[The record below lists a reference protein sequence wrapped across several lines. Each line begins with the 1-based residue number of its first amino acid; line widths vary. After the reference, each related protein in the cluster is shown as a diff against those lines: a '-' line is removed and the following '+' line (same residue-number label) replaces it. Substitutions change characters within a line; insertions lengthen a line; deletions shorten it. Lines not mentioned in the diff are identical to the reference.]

1 MKVAVVAY
9 LFLILMVLPV
19 NADIIYFKDGMKTI
33 CQEKAWE
40 EDDQIKCEYAGW
52 VLTYP
57 KTDVLRILKTNT
69 KKQNAPPE
77 KNGRK
82 RQVSKKDSGNKK
94 VSPPIA
100 DGNVFYNPR
109 RHHNYWTG
117 KNSKHNSYKKA
128 IQALAKQYGRSP
140 DWIQAHMG
148 DTNDLEQIHQNL
160 ANQVLKRETVVDP
173 PPAPAPTSSGIVFYN
188 PRRPFPYWTS
198 KALKHKSYNEAIQAL
213 AAEYG
218 QSPQWVQENMGTSN
232 DLNELHQ
239 NLRNRSF
246 Q

>member
-1 MKVAVVAY
+1 MKVVVVAY
-9 LFLILMVLPV
+9 LFLNLIVLPV

-57 KTDVLRILKTNT
+57 KADVLRVLKTRT
-69 KKQNAPPE
+69 KKQNTPTE
-77 KNGRK
+77 KNGQK
-82 RQVSKKDSGNKK
+82 RPNITKNSGKKK

-100 DGNVFYNPR
+100 DAIVFYNPR
-109 RHHNYWTG
+109 RPYTYWTG
-117 KNSKHNSYKKA
+117 KNSKHKRYKNA
-128 IQALAKQYGRSP
+128 IQDLAKKYGQSS

-160 ANQVLKRETVVDP
+160 ANQVLKRKTVVDP
-173 PPAPAPTSSGIVFYN
+173 PPVPTSSGIVFYN

-198 KALKHKSYNEAIQAL
+198 KALKHKSYKEAIQAL
-213 AAEYG
+213 AVEYG
-218 QSPQWVQENMGTSN
+218 QSPQWVQKNMGESN
-232 DLNELHQ
+232 DLNEIHQ
-239 NLRNRSF
+239 NLKNTN
-246 Q
+246 